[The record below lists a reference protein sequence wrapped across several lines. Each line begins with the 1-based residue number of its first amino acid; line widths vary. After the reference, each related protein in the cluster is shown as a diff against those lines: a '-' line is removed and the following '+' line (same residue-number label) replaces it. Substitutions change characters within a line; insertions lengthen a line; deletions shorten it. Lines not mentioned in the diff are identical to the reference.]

1 MTAADDAP
9 EHCEPE
15 SLPPGGDLEAA
26 AALPGTADGFER
38 LWTPHRM
45 AYVDGP
51 ARPVAG
57 ADAAEDCPFCAVP
70 AMTDEEGLVVARGE
84 HCYVVLNLF
93 PYNTG
98 HVLVCPY
105 RHVGDYADLDRAEL
119 VEMAELTQTAV
130 RVLRGSYGA
139 DGVNLGMNLGAVAG
153 AGITG
158 HVHQHAVPR
167 WRGDSNFLPIVAQ
180 TKALPELLAQTRERI
195 AAAWPTS
202 GAGE

>member
-1 MTAADDAP
+1 MTD
-9 EHCEPE
+9 E
-15 SLPPGGDLEAA
+15 
-26 AALPGTADGFER
+26 ALPGEPDGFER

-51 ARPVAG
+51 ERPVEG
-57 ADAAEDCPFCAVP
+57 GRDAQDCPFCVVP
-70 AMTDEEGLVVARGE
+70 TMSDEDGLVVARGGLA
-84 HCYVVLNLF
+84 YVELHRY

-105 RHVGDYADLDRAEL
+105 RHIGDYADLEREEL

-130 RVLRGSYGA
+130 RVLRSGYGA
-139 DGVNLGMNLGAVAG
+139 EGVNLGMNLGAVAG

-167 WRGDSNFLPIVAQ
+167 WRGDSNFLPIVAR
-180 TKALPELLAQTRERI
+180 TKSLPELLGQTRERL
-195 AAAWPTS
+195 AAAWPTT
-202 GAGE
+202 A

>member
-1 MTAADDAP
+1 MGAEHGGADAEHP
-9 EHCEPE
+9 EPSVGEP
-15 SLPPGGDLEAA
+15 
-26 AALPGTADGFER
+26 DGFER

-45 AYVDGP
+45 TYIDGP

-57 ADAAEDCPFCAVP
+57 ADAAEDCPFCVVP
-70 AMTDEEGLVVARGE
+70 TLADAEGLVVARGTLA
-84 HCYVVLNLF
+84 YVVLNRY

-105 RHVGDYADLDRAEL
+105 RHVADYAGLDRDEL

-139 DGVNLGMNLGAVAG
+139 DGVNLGMNLGSVAG

-167 WRGDSNFLPIVAQ
+167 WAGDSNFLPIVAR
-180 TKALPELLAQTRERI
+180 TKSLPELLGSTRERL

-202 GAGE
+202 D

>member
-1 MTAADDAP
+1 MPDENARPPAAGQLAG
-9 EHCEPE
+9 EP
-15 SLPPGGDLEAA
+15 
-26 AALPGTADGFER
+26 DGFDR

-45 AYVDGP
+45 DYIDGP

-57 ADAAEDCPFCAVP
+57 AGDTKDCQFCAVP
-70 AMTDEEGLVVARGE
+70 ALGDDAGLVVARGALA
-84 HCYVVLNLF
+84 YVVLNKY

-105 RHVGDYADLDRAEL
+105 RHVGDYADLERGEL

-130 RVLRGSYGA
+130 RVLRESYGA

-167 WRGDSNFLPIVAQ
+167 WRGDANFLPIVAR
-180 TKALPELLAQTRERI
+180 TKSLPELLGQTRERL
-195 AAAWPTS
+195 ATAWPAADASGEGTS
-202 GAGE
+202 AQPLA

>member
-1 MTAADDAP
+1 MTADDDARRP
-9 EHCEPE
+9 AGPDEPIAGE
-15 SLPPGGDLEAA
+15 P
-26 AALPGTADGFER
+26 DGFER

-57 ADAAEDCPFCAVP
+57 AAASDDCPFCAIP
-70 AMTDEEGLVVARGE
+70 GMSDEAGLTVARGA
-84 HCYVVLNLF
+84 HCYVVLNRY

-105 RHVGDYADLDRAEL
+105 RHVSDYADLEDEEL
-119 VEMAELTQTAV
+119 VEMAELTRAAV

-167 WRGDSNFLPIVAQ
+167 WRGDANFLPIVAR
-180 TKALPELLAQTRERI
+180 TKALPELLAETRDRL
-195 AAAWPTS
+195 AAAWP
-202 GAGE
+202 AGSEGVGG

>member
-1 MTAADDAP
+1 MGDDVLA
-9 EHCEPE
+9 
-15 SLPPGGDLEAA
+15 GD
-26 AALPGTADGFER
+26 PDGYER

-45 AYVDGP
+45 TYIDGP

-57 ADAAEDCPFCAVP
+57 AGDPKDCPFCAVP
-70 AMTDEEGLVVARGE
+70 TMSDADGLVVARGT
-84 HCYVVLNLF
+84 HCYVVLNRY

-105 RHVGDYADLDRAEL
+105 RHVGDYTDLDREEA
-119 VEMAELTQTAV
+119 VEMALLTQTAV
-130 RVLRGSYGA
+130 RVLRESYGA

-167 WRGDSNFLPIVAQ
+167 WRGDANFLPIVAR
-180 TKALPELLAQTRERI
+180 TKSLPELLGATRERL
-195 AAAWPTS
+195 AATWPS
-202 GAGE
+202 ADPAPAPGA